1 MSLQPLHLGI
11 GAKFAAVLAAIM
23 TWMNVLEGALLIIFV
38 ILLFDPSEP
47 AGETIV
53 FLAMSLIIVLIC
65 TIAGQVVIRL
75 GLGRFRTG
83 GTSTRFARYQLAAFG
98 VGVSLGIGFS
108 PALFDS
114 PPLVWI
120 LGVAAGVIVCG
131 LSLLLFRGST
141 RRPLDRR
148 PRPDIILAEG
158 TVIESWDRS
167 LHGLN
172 PPHLTVVC
180 YGDELGRTRFVR
192 HLHQQR
198 HTGLGAIGQ
207 VQFDRRRPEKA
218 LRFTV

>member
-1 MSLQPLHLGI
+1 MCPR
-11 GAKFAAVLAAIM
+11 
-23 TWMNVLEGALLIIFV
+23 GALVTIYV

-47 AGETIV
+47 ADETIAL
-53 FLAMSLIIVLIC
+53 LAISLIIVLIC
-65 TIAGQVVIRL
+65 TVAGQALIRL

-83 GTSTRFARYQLAAFG
+83 GTSTQFARYQLAAFG
-98 VGVSLGIGFS
+98 VGASLGIGFS

-114 PPLVWI
+114 PPLAWV
-120 LGVAAGVIVCG
+120 LGVAAGVIVCV

-141 RRPLDRR
+141 RRPLDR
-148 PRPDIILAEG
+148 PPHPDIILAEG

-180 YGDELGRTRFVR
+180 YADGLGRTRFVR
-192 HLHQQR
+192 HLRQQR

-207 VQFDRRRPEKA
+207 VQFDHRRPEKA